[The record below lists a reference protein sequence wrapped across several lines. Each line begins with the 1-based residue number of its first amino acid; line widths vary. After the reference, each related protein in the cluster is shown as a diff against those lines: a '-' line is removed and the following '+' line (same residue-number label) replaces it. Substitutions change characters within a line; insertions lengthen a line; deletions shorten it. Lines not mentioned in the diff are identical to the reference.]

1 MAYENGTNLIDYFP
15 NCIEKYEKDN
25 KIFEK
30 TMLLLNLYMQ
40 MPTWPHCIDE
50 FKAKAEVILGEDPE
64 IVGQYGVQLKA
75 FYDKD
80 KNVNISEHFKND
92 LYTFSNSTYDILD
105 STYAQRANSTGLYSI
120 SSLSREDDFLL
131 KIFRNDKNSLE
142 LKLSKVEI
150 QSIIE
155 HLNNMIE
162 EE

>member
-1 MAYENGTNLIDYFP
+1 MAYEKGINLIDYFP

-40 MPTWPHCIDE
+40 MPTWPHCVID
-50 FKAKAEVILGEDPE
+50 FKEKAEAILGEDPE
-64 IVGQYGVQLKA
+64 LIGQYGIQLKE

-80 KNVNISEHFKND
+80 KNVNISEQFKND
-92 LYTFSNSTYDILD
+92 LYTFSNNTYDILD
-105 STYAQRANSTGLYSI
+105 STYGQRANPIGLHSI
-120 SSLSREDDFLL
+120 SSLSRETDFIL

-142 LKLSKVEI
+142 LELSKQEIKSIVEY
-150 QSIIE
+150 
-155 HLNNMIE
+155 LNAMIE